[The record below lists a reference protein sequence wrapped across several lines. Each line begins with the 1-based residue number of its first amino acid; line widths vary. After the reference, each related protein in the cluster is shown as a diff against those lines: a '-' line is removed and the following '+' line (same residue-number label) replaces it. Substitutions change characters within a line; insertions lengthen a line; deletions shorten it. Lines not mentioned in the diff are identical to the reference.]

1 MVTVT
6 IINETISFEIMG
18 WHKLWSLK
26 SKLIIPRENIVKA
39 YQDASEITFWK
50 GLRMPGTEIPG
61 LLATGTFYKNGRI
74 FRDASN
80 KKNTIVITLREYYYK
95 KLIIE
100 VQNPQLALQKLNNLK
115 MKCIYILL
123 FSALWSCCFAQNKNF
138 TTSVIDVNPLI
149 KGTLYT
155 PNEISKSKTLVI
167 IIAGS
172 GPTDRDGN
180 QRNLVNNSLKFLCEG
195 VASNA
200 IHAFSYDKRMF
211 AMAQAGKV
219 DEASLSFNDFITDA
233 NDVVQFFKN
242 EKKYKKIVIIGHS
255 EGALIG
261 LVAANQNTD
270 AYISIAGAG
279 RGIDAVIL
287 EQIALQAPFLK
298 DEVQQNLEIL
308 KTGKTFELK
317 NQMLASIFRPSV
329 QPYMISWLKY
339 QPQEEIKKLQIP
351 ILIINGTKDLQVSVA
366 DAQLLQQAKPT
377 AKLVIINNMNHVFK
391 DISGDDSANKASY
404 NNPELPNS
412 SQLLD
417 EIISFIKNLN
427 M

>member
-1 MVTVT
+1 M
-6 IINETISFEIMG
+6 
-18 WHKLWSLK
+18 
-26 SKLIIPRENIVKA
+26 
-39 YQDASEITFWK
+39 
-50 GLRMPGTEIPG
+50 
-61 LLATGTFYKNGRI
+61 
-74 FRDASN
+74 
-80 KKNTIVITLREYYYK
+80 
-95 KLIIE
+95 
-100 VQNPQLALQKLNNLK
+100 QNPQLALQKLNNLK

-138 TTSVIDVNPLI
+138 TTSVINVNPLI
-149 KGTLYT
+149 KGTLYA
-155 PNEISKSKTLVI
+155 PNESSKKKTLVI
-167 IIAGS
+167 VIAGS

-195 VASNA
+195 IASRDL
-200 IHAFSYDKRMF
+200 HAFSYDKRMF
-211 AMAQAGKV
+211 ALAQAGNLN
-219 DEASLSFNDFITDA
+219 EASLSFEDFITDA
-233 NDVVQFFKN
+233 KEVVQFFKN
-242 EKKYKKIVIIGHS
+242 QKIYKKIVVIGHS

-261 LVAANQNTD
+261 LVAASQNTD

-287 EQIALQAPFLK
+287 DQIALQAPFLK

-317 NQMLASIFRPSV
+317 NQMLASIFRPSI

-351 ILIINGTKDLQVSVA
+351 ILIINGTKDIQVSVA

>member
-1 MVTVT
+1 MK
-6 IINETISFEIMG
+6 II
-18 WHKLWSLK
+18 
-26 SKLIIPRENIVKA
+26 
-39 YQDASEITFWK
+39 YTFV
-50 GLRMPGTEIPG
+50 
-61 LLATGTFYKNGRI
+61 F
-74 FRDASN
+74 
-80 KKNTIVITLREYYYK
+80 ITLT
-95 KLIIE
+95 
-100 VQNPQLALQKLNNLK
+100 VW
-115 MKCIYILL
+115 CD
-123 FSALWSCCFAQNKNF
+123 AQNKNF
-138 TTSVIDVNPLI
+138 TTKDVVVNPLL
-149 KGTLYT
+149 KGTLYA
-155 PNEISKSKTLVI
+155 PNESSKEKTLVI
-167 IIAGS
+167 VIAGS

-195 VASNA
+195 IASRDL
-200 IHAFSYDKRMF
+200 HAFSYDKRMF
-211 AMAQAGKV
+211 AMAQAGNLN
-219 DEASLSFNDFITDA
+219 EASLSFEDFITDA
-233 NDVVQFFKN
+233 KEVVQFFKN
-242 EKKYKKIVIIGHS
+242 QKIYKKIVVIGHS

-287 EQIALQAPFLK
+287 DQIALQAPFLK

-308 KTGKTFELK
+308 KTSKTFELK
-317 NQMLASIFRPSV
+317 NQMLASIFRPSI

-366 DAQLLQQAKPT
+366 DAQMLQQAKPND
-377 AKLVIINNMNHVFK
+377 KLVIINNMNHVFK

>member
-1 MVTVT
+1 MK
-6 IINETISFEIMG
+6 II
-18 WHKLWSLK
+18 
-26 SKLIIPRENIVKA
+26 
-39 YQDASEITFWK
+39 YTFV
-50 GLRMPGTEIPG
+50 
-61 LLATGTFYKNGRI
+61 F
-74 FRDASN
+74 
-80 KKNTIVITLREYYYK
+80 ITLT
-95 KLIIE
+95 
-100 VQNPQLALQKLNNLK
+100 AW
-115 MKCIYILL
+115 CH
-123 FSALWSCCFAQNKNF
+123 AQNKNF
-138 TTSVIDVNPLI
+138 TTKEVAINPLL
-149 KGTLYT
+149 KGTLYA
-155 PNEISKSKTLVI
+155 PNESSKKKTLVI
-167 IIAGS
+167 VIAGS

-195 VASNA
+195 IASRD

-211 AMAQAGKV
+211 AMAQAGTLN
-219 DEASLSFNDFITDA
+219 EASLSFEDFITDA
-233 NDVVQFFKN
+233 KEVVQFFKN
-242 EKKYKKIVIIGHS
+242 QKIYKKIVVIGHS

-261 LVAANQNTD
+261 LVAASQNTD

-279 RGIDAVIL
+279 RGIDAVLL
-287 EQIALQAPFLK
+287 EQIALQAPSLK
-298 DEVQQNLEIL
+298 DEVKQNLEIL

-377 AKLVIINNMNHVFK
+377 AKLVIINNMTHVFK